1 MRMRIVGTGS
11 GWVKVA
17 LLVGATVLLA
27 GCQTDDAELDGD
39 FAQPVAHY
47 ERHPIIVT
55 KTGAHAK
62 KCGAW
67 PEDLSKMDQ
76 NEPYENFGCSQQ
88 NNIAAMVAY
97 PPDLVKP
104 RTQTQPDAMRRIKA
118 IDNYRAGEQIGSAQE
133 ANQKIEISK
142 VAGGS

>member
-1 MRMRIVGTGS
+1 MRIVGSGS
-11 GWVKVA
+11 VWVKVA
-17 LLVGATVLLA
+17 MLAGVTVLLA
-27 GCQTDDAELDGD
+27 GCQSDGMELDGD
-39 FAQPVAHY
+39 YPPPVAHY

-62 KCGAW
+62 RCGAW
-67 PEDLSKMDQ
+67 PEDLSEMDQ

-97 PPDLVKP
+97 PADLEKP

-118 IDNYRAGEQIGSAQE
+118 FDKYRAGDQIASEKE

-142 VAGGS
+142 VAGEN

>member
-1 MRMRIVGTGS
+1 MRMRIVGSGN

-17 LLVGATVLLA
+17 MLAGVTLLLA
-27 GCQTDDAELDGD
+27 GCQTDGPDLDAD

-55 KTGAHAK
+55 QTGAHAR

-67 PEDLSKMDQ
+67 PEDLSEIDQ

-88 NNIAAMVAY
+88 NNIAAMVAN
-97 PPDLVKP
+97 PSDLVKP
-104 RTQTQPDAMRRIKA
+104 RTETQADAMRRIKA
-118 IDNYRAGEQIGSAQE
+118 IDNYRSGEQISSAKE

-142 VAGGS
+142 VAGGN